1 MRCIKQTSRTIHSCS
16 RALLETADIQESS
29 NNMQKNDKNDCAN
42 DCANDCVKDCVKD
55 CANDCNQNFVPK
67 DAVKHLLATPASD
80 AERAIVEKQLGR
92 FPRGMV
98 AVGARCACGRPLAV
112 ITRPCLEDGTPFP
125 TTCYLTSPE
134 AVKAISHVEADGLMR
149 EYNELLQS
157 NEDVKKQYERAHK
170 YYLQFRH
177 ELAVALGDSEEHISE
192 MSAGGMPV
200 RVKCLHALLAQT
212 LVMGKGVNPI
222 GDLALERI
230 KDEFDPNVCRCTTP
244 WSDDADA
251 AETQVVVEE
260 KSAGED
266 AGEDAAEGAVKN
278 ADCAEKSVT
287 VAAIDCGTNSIRLK
301 IAQVSE
307 HGMKDIVP
315 RMLRVVRLGQGID
328 ETHRFADDALERVR
342 SAAREFAKVL
352 KEHPVDAI
360 RFVATSATRDAENR
374 EIFEQMM
381 IDELGVCPE
390 VISGTEEA
398 ALSFL
403 GATSVVSRDE
413 LRPPYLV
420 VDLGGGSTELV
431 LGGDGDSLPAH
442 KVEAAYS
449 MNVGSV
455 RMTER
460 HLHTDPPTEEEIQ
473 NAIDDVDKHIDE
485 AFKVVPAGR
494 VRTIIGVSGTVT
506 TMAALAM
513 GLQHYDHTA
522 VDGVRIGLEK
532 AYEVNDRFLRM
543 TRERRRTY
551 ATIHPGR
558 VDVVGGGAVVWSRVL
573 ERLAKAA
580 HEDHG
585 EVLDTFVASEHGLLD
600 GITLDLGR
608 RLLGLER

>member
-1 MRCIKQTSRTIHSCS
+1 MANS
-16 RALLETADIQESS
+16 QESS
-29 NNMQKNDKNDCAN
+29 DKMQNSNKKYI
-42 DCANDCVKDCVKD
+42 
-55 CANDCNQNFVPK
+55 PEE
-67 DAVKHLLATPASD
+67 AVKRLFTTPASD
-80 AERAIVEKQLGR
+80 AERTIVEKQLGR

-98 AVGARCACGRPLAV
+98 AVGARCVCGRPLAV

-134 AVKAISHVEADGLMR
+134 AVKAVSRVEADGIMR

-157 NEDVKKQYERAHK
+157 DEDLKKQYERAHK
-170 YYLQFRH
+170 YYLEFRH
-177 ELAVALGDSEEHISE
+177 ELAVSLGDSEEHISQ

-222 GDLALERI
+222 GDMVLERI
-230 KDEFDPNVCRCTTP
+230 KDEFDPSVCRCTTP
-244 WSDDADA
+244 WSDDAYA
-251 AETQVVVEE
+251 TETEVVVEDE
-260 KSAGED
+260 TVAKD
-266 AGEDAAEGAVKN
+266 KTAEGEAVKS
-278 ADCAEKSVT
+278 DTTTCAEKTVQ

-342 SAAREFAKVL
+342 DAAHEFAQVL

-381 IDELGVCPE
+381 IDELGVRPE

-413 LRPPYLV
+413 LQPPYLV

-431 LGGDGDSLPAH
+431 LGGDGDCLPAH
-442 KVEAAYS
+442 KVSAAYS

-473 NAIDDVDKHIDE
+473 AAIEDIDKHIDD

-494 VRTIIGVSGTVT
+494 ARTIIGVSGTVT
-506 TMAALAM
+506 TMAALTM

-522 VDGVRIGLEK
+522 VDGVHIGLEQ
-532 AYEVNDRFLRM
+532 AYAVNNRFLRM
-543 TRERRRTY
+543 PRDCRRTY

-558 VDVVGGGAVVWSRVL
+558 VDVVGGGAVIWSRVL

-580 HEDHG
+580 YEDHG
-585 EVLDTFVASEHGLLD
+585 GVLDTFVASEHGLLD

-608 RLLGLER
+608 KLLATR

>member
-1 MRCIKQTSRTIHSCS
+1 MASS
-16 RALLETADIQESS
+16 QESS
-29 NNMQKNDKNDCAN
+29 DKMQNSNKKYI
-42 DCANDCVKDCVKD
+42 
-55 CANDCNQNFVPK
+55 PEE
-67 DAVKHLLATPASD
+67 AVKRLFTTPASD
-80 AERAIVEKQLGR
+80 AERTIVEKQLGR

-98 AVGARCACGRPLAV
+98 AVGARCVCGRPLAV

-134 AVKAISHVEADGLMR
+134 AVKAVSRVEADGIMR

-157 NEDVKKQYERAHK
+157 DEDLKKQYERAHK
-170 YYLQFRH
+170 YYLEFRH
-177 ELAVALGDSEEHISE
+177 ELAVSLGDSEEHISQ

-222 GDLALERI
+222 GDMVLERI

-244 WSDDADA
+244 WSDDAYA
-251 AETQVVVEE
+251 TETEVVVEDE
-260 KSAGED
+260 TIAKD
-266 AGEDAAEGAVKN
+266 KTAEGEAVKS
-278 ADCAEKSVT
+278 DTTTCAEKT
-287 VAAIDCGTNSIRLK
+287 VQVSAIDCGTNSIRLK

-342 SAAREFAKVL
+342 DAAHEFAQVL

-381 IDELGVCPE
+381 IDELGVRPE

-413 LRPPYLV
+413 LQPPYLV

-431 LGGDGDSLPAH
+431 LGGDGDCLPAH
-442 KVEAAYS
+442 KVSAAYS

-473 NAIDDVDKHIDE
+473 AAIEDIDKHIDD

-494 VRTIIGVSGTVT
+494 ARTIIGVSGTVT
-506 TMAALAM
+506 TMAALTM

-522 VDGVRIGLEK
+522 VDGVHIGLEQ
-532 AYEVNDRFLRM
+532 AYAVNNRFLRM
-543 TRERRRTY
+543 PRDCRRTY

-558 VDVVGGGAVVWSRVL
+558 VDVVGGGAVIWSRVL

-580 HEDHG
+580 YEDHG
-585 EVLDTFVASEHGLLD
+585 GVLDTFVASEHGLLD

-608 RLLGLER
+608 KLLATR

>member
-1 MRCIKQTSRTIHSCS
+1 MQN
-16 RALLETADIQESS
+16 S
-29 NNMQKNDKNDCAN
+29 NKNYI
-42 DCANDCVKDCVKD
+42 
-55 CANDCNQNFVPK
+55 PK
-67 DAVKHLLATPASD
+67 EAVKRLFTTPASD

-98 AVGARCACGRPLAV
+98 AVGARCVCGRPLAV

-134 AVKAISHVEADGLMR
+134 AVKAVSRVEADGIMR

-157 NEDVKKQYERAHK
+157 DEDLKKQYERAHK
-170 YYLQFRH
+170 YYLEFRH
-177 ELAVALGDSEEHISE
+177 ELAVSLGDSEEHISQ

-222 GDLALERI
+222 GDMVLERI
-230 KDEFDPNVCRCTTP
+230 KDEFDPSVCRCTTP
-244 WSDDADA
+244 WSDDAYA
-251 AETQVVVEE
+251 TETEVVVEDE
-260 KSAGED
+260 MD
-266 AGEDAAEGAVKN
+266 AKDKNAKREAVKS
-278 ADCAEKSVT
+278 DTTTCVEKTVQ

-342 SAAREFAKVL
+342 DAAHEFAQVL

-381 IDELGVCPE
+381 IDELGVRPE

-413 LRPPYLV
+413 LQPPYLV

-431 LGGDGDSLPAH
+431 LGGDGDCLPAH
-442 KVEAAYS
+442 KVSAAYS

-473 NAIDDVDKHIDE
+473 AAIEDIDEHIDD

-494 VRTIIGVSGTVT
+494 ARTIIGVSGTVT
-506 TMAALAM
+506 TMAALTM

-522 VDGVRIGLEK
+522 VDGVRIGLEQ
-532 AYEVNDRFLRM
+532 AYAVNNRFLRM
-543 TRERRRTY
+543 PKDCRRTY

-558 VDVVGGGAVVWSRVL
+558 VDVVGGGAVIWSRVL

-580 HEDHG
+580 YEDHG
-585 EVLDTFVASEHGLLD
+585 GVLDTFVASEHGLLD

-608 RLLGLER
+608 KLLATR

>member
-1 MRCIKQTSRTIHSCS
+1 
-16 RALLETADIQESS
+16 
-29 NNMQKNDKNDCAN
+29 MQKNDKNHYN
-42 DCANDCVKDCVKD
+42 
-55 CANDCNQNFVPK
+55 PEE
-67 DAVKHLLATPASD
+67 AVKHLLETPASD
-80 AERAIVEKQLGR
+80 AERAIVELQIGR

-98 AVGARCACGRPLAV
+98 AVGARCACGKPLVV

-134 AVKAISHVEADGLMR
+134 AVKAVSRVEADGIMR
-149 EYNELLQS
+149 EFNELLQTD
-157 NEDVKKQYERAHK
+157 EEVKKQYEQAHK
-170 YYLQFRH
+170 YYLTFRH
-177 ELAVALGDSEEHISE
+177 ALAVALGDSEEHISD

-222 GDLALERI
+222 GDMVLERI
-230 KDEFDPNVCRCTTP
+230 KDEFNPSVCRCTTP
-244 WSDDADA
+244 WSDDAEEI
-251 AETQVVVEE
+251 ETEVVVDE
-260 KSAGED
+260 
-266 AGEDAAEGAVKN
+266 KN
-278 ADCAEKSVT
+278 ASNASNASKNSDSAEKSVT

-301 IAQVSE
+301 IAKVTKR
-307 HGMKDIVP
+307 GMKDIVP

-328 ETHRFADDALERVR
+328 ETHRFADDALERVKA
-342 SAAREFAKVL
+342 AAREFANVL

-381 IDELGVCPE
+381 IDELGVRPE

-398 ALSFL
+398 SLSFL

-413 LRPPYLV
+413 LQPPYLV

-431 LGGDGDSLPAH
+431 LGGDGVELPAH
-442 KVEAAYS
+442 KVSAAYS

-460 HLHTDPPTEEEIQ
+460 HLHTDPPTEDEIQ
-473 NAIDDVDKHIDE
+473 AAIDDVDRHIDE

-494 VRTIIGVSGTVT
+494 VRTVIGVSGTVT
-506 TMAALAM
+506 TMAALTM
-513 GLQHYDHTA
+513 GLKHYDHTA

-532 AYEVNDRFLRM
+532 AYAVNNRFLRM
-543 TRERRRTY
+543 TRERRRAY
-551 ATIHPGR
+551 PTIHPGR

-580 HEDHG
+580 YEDHG
-585 EVLDTFVASEHGLLD
+585 GVLDTFVASEHGLLD

>member
-1 MRCIKQTSRTIHSCS
+1 MANS
-16 RALLETADIQESS
+16 QESS
-29 NNMQKNDKNDCAN
+29 DKMQNSNKKYI
-42 DCANDCVKDCVKD
+42 
-55 CANDCNQNFVPK
+55 PEE
-67 DAVKHLLATPASD
+67 AVKRLFTTPASD
-80 AERAIVEKQLGR
+80 AERTIVEKQLGR

-98 AVGARCACGRPLAV
+98 AVGARCVCGRPLAV

-134 AVKAISHVEADGLMR
+134 AVKAVSRVEADGIMR

-157 NEDVKKQYERAHK
+157 DEDLKKQYERAHK
-170 YYLQFRH
+170 YYLEFRH
-177 ELAVALGDSEEHISE
+177 ELAVSLGDSEEHISQ

-222 GDLALERI
+222 GDMVLERI

-244 WSDDADA
+244 WSDDAYA
-251 AETQVVVEE
+251 TETEVVVEDE
-260 KSAGED
+260 TIAKD
-266 AGEDAAEGAVKN
+266 KTAEGEAVKS
-278 ADCAEKSVT
+278 DTTTCAEKT
-287 VAAIDCGTNSIRLK
+287 VQVSAIDCGTNSIRLK

-342 SAAREFAKVL
+342 DAAHEFAQVL

-381 IDELGVCPE
+381 IDELGVRPE

-413 LRPPYLV
+413 LQPPYLV

-431 LGGDGDSLPAH
+431 LGGDGDCLPAH
-442 KVEAAYS
+442 KVSAAYS

-473 NAIDDVDKHIDE
+473 AAIEDIDKHIDD

-494 VRTIIGVSGTVT
+494 ARTIIGVSGTVT
-506 TMAALAM
+506 TMAALTM

-522 VDGVRIGLEK
+522 VDGVHIGLEQ
-532 AYEVNDRFLRM
+532 AYAVNNRFLRM
-543 TRERRRTY
+543 PRDCRRTY

-558 VDVVGGGAVVWSRVL
+558 VDVVGGGAVIWSRVL

-580 HEDHG
+580 YEDHG
-585 EVLDTFVASEHGLLD
+585 GVLDTFVASEHGLLD

-608 RLLGLER
+608 KLLATR

>member
-1 MRCIKQTSRTIHSCS
+1 MASS
-16 RALLETADIQESS
+16 QESS
-29 NNMQKNDKNDCAN
+29 DKMQNSNKKYI
-42 DCANDCVKDCVKD
+42 
-55 CANDCNQNFVPK
+55 PEE
-67 DAVKHLLATPASD
+67 AVKRLFTTPASD
-80 AERAIVEKQLGR
+80 AERTIVEKQLGR

-98 AVGARCACGRPLAV
+98 AVGARCVCGRPLAV

-125 TTCYLTSPE
+125 TTCYLTCPE
-134 AVKAISHVEADGLMR
+134 AVKAVSRVEADGIMR

-157 NEDVKKQYERAHK
+157 DEDLKKQYERAHK
-170 YYLQFRH
+170 YYLEFRH
-177 ELAVALGDSEEHISE
+177 ELAVSLGDSEEHISQ

-222 GDLALERI
+222 GDMVLERI
-230 KDEFDPNVCRCTTP
+230 KDEFDPKVCRCTTP
-244 WSDDADA
+244 WSDDAYA
-251 AETQVVVEE
+251 TETEVVVEDE
-260 KSAGED
+260 TVAKD
-266 AGEDAAEGAVKN
+266 KTAEGEAVKS
-278 ADCAEKSVT
+278 DTTTCAEKTVQ

-342 SAAREFAKVL
+342 DAAHEFAQVL

-381 IDELGVCPE
+381 IDELGVRPE

-413 LRPPYLV
+413 LQPPYLV

-431 LGGDGDSLPAH
+431 LGGDGDCLPAH
-442 KVEAAYS
+442 KVSAAYS

-473 NAIDDVDKHIDE
+473 AAIEDIDKHIDD

-494 VRTIIGVSGTVT
+494 ARTIIGVSGTVT
-506 TMAALAM
+506 TMAALTM

-522 VDGVRIGLEK
+522 VDGVHIGLEQ
-532 AYEVNDRFLRM
+532 AYAVNNRFLRM
-543 TRERRRTY
+543 PRDCRRTY

-558 VDVVGGGAVVWSRVL
+558 VDVVGGGAVIWSRVL

-580 HEDHG
+580 YEDHG
-585 EVLDTFVASEHGLLD
+585 GVLDTFVASEHGLLD

-608 RLLGLER
+608 KLLATR

>member
-1 MRCIKQTSRTIHSCS
+1 MQN
-16 RALLETADIQESS
+16 S
-29 NNMQKNDKNDCAN
+29 NKKYI
-42 DCANDCVKDCVKD
+42 
-55 CANDCNQNFVPK
+55 PEE
-67 DAVKHLLATPASD
+67 AVKRLFTTPASD
-80 AERAIVEKQLGR
+80 AERTIVEKQLGR

-98 AVGARCACGRPLAV
+98 AVGARCVCGRPLAV

-134 AVKAISHVEADGLMR
+134 AVKAVSRVEADGIMR

-157 NEDVKKQYERAHK
+157 DEDLKKQYERAHK
-170 YYLQFRH
+170 YYLEFRH
-177 ELAVALGDSEEHISE
+177 ELAVSLGDSEEHISQ

-222 GDLALERI
+222 GDMVLERI

-244 WSDDADA
+244 WSDDAYA
-251 AETQVVVEE
+251 TETEVVVEDE
-260 KSAGED
+260 TIAKD
-266 AGEDAAEGAVKN
+266 KTAEGEAVKS
-278 ADCAEKSVT
+278 DTTTCAEKT
-287 VAAIDCGTNSIRLK
+287 VQVSAIDCGTNSIRLK

-342 SAAREFAKVL
+342 DAAHEFAQVL

-381 IDELGVCPE
+381 IDELGVRPE

-413 LRPPYLV
+413 LQPPYLV

-431 LGGDGDSLPAH
+431 LGGDGDCLPAH
-442 KVEAAYS
+442 KVSAAYS

-473 NAIDDVDKHIDE
+473 AAIEDIDKHIDD

-494 VRTIIGVSGTVT
+494 ARTIIGVSGTVT
-506 TMAALAM
+506 TMAALTM

-522 VDGVRIGLEK
+522 VDGVHIGLEQ
-532 AYEVNDRFLRM
+532 AYAVNNRFLRM
-543 TRERRRTY
+543 PRDCRRTY

-558 VDVVGGGAVVWSRVL
+558 VDVVGGGAVIWSRVL

-580 HEDHG
+580 YEDHG
-585 EVLDTFVASEHGLLD
+585 GVLDTFVASEHGLLD

-608 RLLGLER
+608 KLLATR

>member
-1 MRCIKQTSRTIHSCS
+1 MANS
-16 RALLETADIQESS
+16 QESS
-29 NNMQKNDKNDCAN
+29 DKMQNSNKKYI
-42 DCANDCVKDCVKD
+42 
-55 CANDCNQNFVPK
+55 PEE
-67 DAVKHLLATPASD
+67 AVKRLFTTPASD
-80 AERAIVEKQLGR
+80 AERTIVEKQLGR

-98 AVGARCACGRPLAV
+98 AVGARCVCGRPLAV

-134 AVKAISHVEADGLMR
+134 AVKAVSRVEADGIMR

-157 NEDVKKQYERAHK
+157 DEDLKKQYERAHK
-170 YYLQFRH
+170 YYLEFRH
-177 ELAVALGDSEEHISE
+177 ELAVSLGDSEEHISQ

-212 LVMGKGVNPI
+212 LVMGKGINPI
-222 GDLALERI
+222 GDMVLERI

-244 WSDDADA
+244 WSDDAYA
-251 AETQVVVEE
+251 TETEVVVEDE
-260 KSAGED
+260 TIAKD
-266 AGEDAAEGAVKN
+266 KTAEGEAVKS
-278 ADCAEKSVT
+278 DTTTCAEKTVQ

-342 SAAREFAKVL
+342 EAAHEFAQVL

-381 IDELGVCPE
+381 IDELGVRPE

-413 LRPPYLV
+413 LQPPYLV

-431 LGGDGDSLPAH
+431 LGGDGDCLPAH
-442 KVEAAYS
+442 KVSAAYS

-473 NAIDDVDKHIDE
+473 AAIEDIDKHIDD

-494 VRTIIGVSGTVT
+494 ARTIIGVSGTVT
-506 TMAALAM
+506 TMAALTM

-522 VDGVRIGLEK
+522 VDGVRIGLEQ
-532 AYEVNDRFLRM
+532 AYAVNNRFLRM
-543 TRERRRTY
+543 PKDCRRTY

-558 VDVVGGGAVVWSRVL
+558 VDVVGGGAVIWSRVL

-580 HEDHG
+580 YEDHG
-585 EVLDTFVASEHGLLD
+585 GVLDTFVASEHGLLD
-600 GITLDLGR
+600 GITIDLGR
-608 RLLGLER
+608 KLLATR

>member
-1 MRCIKQTSRTIHSCS
+1 MKN
-16 RALLETADIQESS
+16 ADIQESS
-29 NNMQKNDKNDCAN
+29 NIMQKNDKNHYS
-42 DCANDCVKDCVKD
+42 
-55 CANDCNQNFVPK
+55 PE
-67 DAVKHLLATPASD
+67 DAVKHLLETPASD
-80 AERAIVEKQLGR
+80 AEREIVKKQLGR

-98 AVGARCACGRPLAV
+98 AVGARCVCGRPLAV
-112 ITRPCLEDGTPFP
+112 VTRPCLEDGTPFP
-125 TTCYLTSPE
+125 TSCYLTSPE

-157 NEDVKKQYERAHK
+157 DEDVKKQYEQAHK

-177 ELAVALGDSEEHISE
+177 ELAVTLGDSEEHISE

-222 GDLALERI
+222 GDLVLERI
-230 KDEFDPNVCRCTTP
+230 KDEFDPSVCRCTTP

-260 KSAGED
+260 KSNK
-266 AGEDAAEGAVKN
+266 KN

-342 SAAREFAKVL
+342 AAAREFAQVL

-381 IDELGVCPE
+381 VDELGVCPE

-413 LRPPYLV
+413 LQPPYLV

-442 KVEAAYS
+442 KVAAAYS

-522 VDGVRIGLEK
+522 VDGVRIALEQ
-532 AYEVNDRFLRM
+532 AYEVNNRFLRM

-580 HEDHG
+580 YDDHG
-585 EVLDTFVASEHGLLD
+585 GVLETFVASEHGLLD

>member
-1 MRCIKQTSRTIHSCS
+1 MANS
-16 RALLETADIQESS
+16 QESS
-29 NNMQKNDKNDCAN
+29 DKMQNSNKKYI
-42 DCANDCVKDCVKD
+42 
-55 CANDCNQNFVPK
+55 PEE
-67 DAVKHLLATPASD
+67 AVKRLFTTPASD
-80 AERAIVEKQLGR
+80 AERTIVEKQLGR

-98 AVGARCACGRPLAV
+98 AVGARCVCGRPLAV

-134 AVKAISHVEADGLMR
+134 AVKAVSRVEADGIMR

-157 NEDVKKQYERAHK
+157 DEDLKKQYERAHK
-170 YYLQFRH
+170 YYLEFRH
-177 ELAVALGDSEEHISE
+177 ELAVSLGDSEEHISQ

-222 GDLALERI
+222 GDMVLERI
-230 KDEFDPNVCRCTTP
+230 KDEFDPKVCRCTTP
-244 WSDDADA
+244 WSDDAYA
-251 AETQVVVEE
+251 TETEVVVEDE
-260 KSAGED
+260 TIAKD
-266 AGEDAAEGAVKN
+266 KTAEGEAVKS
-278 ADCAEKSVT
+278 DTTTCAEKTVQ

-342 SAAREFAKVL
+342 DAAHEFAQVL

-381 IDELGVCPE
+381 IDELGVRPE

-413 LRPPYLV
+413 LQPPYLV

-431 LGGDGDSLPAH
+431 LGGDGDCLPAH
-442 KVEAAYS
+442 KVSAAYS

-473 NAIDDVDKHIDE
+473 AAIEDIDKHIDD

-494 VRTIIGVSGTVT
+494 ARTIIGVSGTVT
-506 TMAALAM
+506 TMAALTM

-522 VDGVRIGLEK
+522 VDGVHIGLEQ
-532 AYEVNDRFLRM
+532 AYAVNNRFLRM
-543 TRERRRTY
+543 PRDCRRTY

-558 VDVVGGGAVVWSRVL
+558 VDVVGGGAVIWSRVL

-580 HEDHG
+580 YEDHG
-585 EVLDTFVASEHGLLD
+585 GVLDTFVASEHGLLD

-608 RLLGLER
+608 KLLATR

>member
-1 MRCIKQTSRTIHSCS
+1 MANS
-16 RALLETADIQESS
+16 QESS
-29 NNMQKNDKNDCAN
+29 DKMQNSNKKYI
-42 DCANDCVKDCVKD
+42 
-55 CANDCNQNFVPK
+55 PEE
-67 DAVKHLLATPASD
+67 AVKRLFTTPASD
-80 AERAIVEKQLGR
+80 AERTIVEKQLGR

-98 AVGARCACGRPLAV
+98 AVGARCVCGRPLAV

-134 AVKAISHVEADGLMR
+134 AVKAVSRVEADGIMR

-157 NEDVKKQYERAHK
+157 DEDLKKQYERAHK
-170 YYLQFRH
+170 YYLEFRH
-177 ELAVALGDSEEHISE
+177 ELAVSLGDSEEHISQ

-222 GDLALERI
+222 GDMVLERI

-244 WSDDADA
+244 WSDDAYA
-251 AETQVVVEE
+251 TETEVVVEDE
-260 KSAGED
+260 TIAKD
-266 AGEDAAEGAVKN
+266 KTAEGEAVKS
-278 ADCAEKSVT
+278 DTTTCAEKTVQ

-342 SAAREFAKVL
+342 DAAHEFAQVL

-381 IDELGVCPE
+381 IDELGVRPE

-413 LRPPYLV
+413 LQPPYLV

-431 LGGDGDSLPAH
+431 LGGDGDCLPAH
-442 KVEAAYS
+442 KVSAAYS

-455 RMTER
+455 RMTE
-460 HLHTDPPTEEEIQ
+460 I
-473 NAIDDVDKHIDE
+473 
-485 AFKVVPAGR
+485 GR
-494 VRTIIGVSGTVT
+494 
-506 TMAALAM
+506 
-513 GLQHYDHTA
+513 
-522 VDGVRIGLEK
+522 
-532 AYEVNDRFLRM
+532 
-543 TRERRRTY
+543 
-551 ATIHPGR
+551 
-558 VDVVGGGAVVWSRVL
+558 
-573 ERLAKAA
+573 A
-580 HEDHG
+580 H
-585 EVLDTFVASEHGLLD
+585 V
-600 GITLDLGR
+600 
-608 RLLGLER
+608 

>member
-1 MRCIKQTSRTIHSCS
+1 MANS
-16 RALLETADIQESS
+16 QESS
-29 NNMQKNDKNDCAN
+29 DKMQSSNKKYI
-42 DCANDCVKDCVKD
+42 
-55 CANDCNQNFVPK
+55 PEE
-67 DAVKHLLATPASD
+67 AVKRLFTTPASD
-80 AERAIVEKQLGR
+80 SERAIVEKQLGR

-98 AVGARCACGRPLAV
+98 AVGARCVCGRPLAV

-134 AVKAISHVEADGLMR
+134 AVKAVSRVEADGIMR

-157 NEDVKKQYERAHK
+157 DEDLKKQYERAHK
-170 YYLQFRH
+170 YYLEFRH
-177 ELAVALGDSEEHISE
+177 ELAVSLGDSEEHISQ

-222 GDLALERI
+222 GDMVLERI
-230 KDEFDPNVCRCTTP
+230 KDEFDPSVCRCTTP
-244 WSDDADA
+244 WSDDAYA
-251 AETQVVVEE
+251 TETEVVVEDE
-260 KSAGED
+260 TVAKD
-266 AGEDAAEGAVKN
+266 KTAEGEAVKS
-278 ADCAEKSVT
+278 DTTTCAEKTVQ

-342 SAAREFAKVL
+342 DAAHEFAQVL

-381 IDELGVCPE
+381 IDELGVRPE

-413 LRPPYLV
+413 LQPPYLV

-431 LGGDGDSLPAH
+431 LGGDGDCLPAH
-442 KVEAAYS
+442 KVSAAYS

-473 NAIDDVDKHIDE
+473 AAIEDIDKHIDD

-494 VRTIIGVSGTVT
+494 ARTIIGVSGTVT
-506 TMAALAM
+506 TMAALTM

-522 VDGVRIGLEK
+522 VDGVRIGLEQ
-532 AYEVNDRFLRM
+532 AYAVNNRFLRM
-543 TRERRRTY
+543 PRDCRRTY

-558 VDVVGGGAVVWSRVL
+558 VDVVGGGAVIWSRVL

-580 HEDHG
+580 YEDHG
-585 EVLDTFVASEHGLLD
+585 GVLDTFVASEHGLLD

-608 RLLGLER
+608 KLLATR

>member
-1 MRCIKQTSRTIHSCS
+1 MANC
-16 RALLETADIQESS
+16 QESS
-29 NNMQKNDKNDCAN
+29 TTMQ
-42 DCANDCVKDCVKD
+42 
-55 CANDCNQNFVPK
+55 QNIDNTYSPEE
-67 DAVKHLLATPASD
+67 AVRNILNTPAND
-80 AERAIVEKQLGR
+80 AERAIVEMQLGR

-98 AVGARCACGRPLAV
+98 AVGARCVCGRPLAV

-134 AVKAISHVEADGLMR
+134 AVKAVSHVEANGLMR
-149 EYNELLQS
+149 EFNELLQTDES
-157 NEDVKKQYERAHK
+157 VKKQYEQAHK

-177 ELAVALGDSEEHISE
+177 ALAVTLGDSEEHISE

-222 GDLALERI
+222 GDMVLERI
-230 KDEFDPNVCRCTTP
+230 RDEFDPCVCRCTTP

-251 AETQVVVEE
+251 AEMEVVVEE
-260 KSAGED
+260 KSSSKD
-266 AGEDAAEGAVKN
+266 

-342 SAAREFAKVL
+342 AAAHEFAQVL

-381 IDELGVCPE
+381 IDELGVRPE

-413 LRPPYLV
+413 LQPPYLV

-442 KVEAAYS
+442 KVAAAYS

-473 NAIDDVDKHIDE
+473 AAIDDVDKHIDE
-485 AFKVVPAGR
+485 ALKVVPAGR
-494 VRTIIGVSGTVT
+494 TRTIIGVSGTVT
-506 TMAALAM
+506 TMAALTM
-513 GLQHYDHTA
+513 GLKHYDHTA
-522 VDGVRIGLEK
+522 VDGVRIGLEQ
-532 AYEVNDRFLRM
+532 AYAVNNRFLRM
-543 TRERRRTY
+543 ARDRRRTY

-580 HEDHG
+580 YEDHG
-585 EVLDTFVASEHGLLD
+585 GVLDTFVASEHGLLD

-608 RLLGLER
+608 RLLGEK